1 MVHADGVG
9 EAPGMAPGRTTPSF
23 RGVLQLRAEGERA
36 VDFARI
42 DRHDDRPPTLR
53 AWEILDEG

>member
-9 EAPGMAPGRTTPSF
+9 EALGMRPAEHP

-36 VDFARI
+36 ADFARI